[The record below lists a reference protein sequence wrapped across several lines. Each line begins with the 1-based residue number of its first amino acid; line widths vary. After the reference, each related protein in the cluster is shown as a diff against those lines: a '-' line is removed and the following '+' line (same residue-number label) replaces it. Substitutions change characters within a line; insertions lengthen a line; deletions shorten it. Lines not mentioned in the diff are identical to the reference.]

1 MIVPDR
7 LHHLLLQFIM
17 AEGAKSRLRRDEMRT
32 VVAHIFRLTANNM
45 PPGTLR
51 QQPAVCSR
59 MLEFISDTL
68 RYLQTGTSG
77 ELQTELQECR
87 FTQMGAAHKVEGL
100 VGSHLGAA
108 QVEHLAQQW
117 LLLI

>member
-1 MIVPDR
+1 MPALVSAARCHIVLPQSLR
-7 LHHLLLQFIM
+7 HLLLQFIM

-77 ELQTELQECR
+77 EFKQLQDCS
-87 FTQMGAAHKVEGL
+87 FTQL
-100 VGSHLGAA
+100 VRCSPQSSRASDFTPWSCL
-108 QVEHLAQQW
+108 V
-117 LLLI
+117 

>member
-1 MIVPDR
+1 MLPQS

-45 PPGTLR
+45 SPGTLR

-68 RYLQTGTSG
+68 RYLQTGTCG
-77 ELQTELQECR
+77 KLEQLQDRSSLILS
-87 FTQMGAAHKVEGL
+87 GAAHRV
-100 VGSHLGAA
+100 HR
-108 QVEHLAQQW
+108 
-117 LLLI
+117 LLI